1 MLLIQLAFDLF
12 HLHDKV
18 AHQKINDGG
27 HGGKVEREE
36 ETDGFHRHSV
46 VASGAKI
53 VIKESGYY
61 RHRHISDE
69 PGNRITP
76 AFDHQRTYRRKQRP
90 QHHATGSDG
99 AADAPLHDER
109 DKQEQT

>member
-1 MLLIQLAFDLF
+1 MILQSLRNTAWQHVKQHALGFLLLFSQQLMLLIELFPDLV

-46 VASGAKI
+46 IVPGAKV
-53 VIKESGYY
+53 VIKESGY
-61 RHRHISDE
+61 HRHQNVSDE
-69 PGNRITP
+69 PG
-76 AFDHQRTYRRKQRP
+76 
-90 QHHATGSDG
+90 
-99 AADAPLHDER
+99 
-109 DKQEQT
+109 